1 MVTHGHVEMVMKM
14 LKIDGGSWT
23 CRDRDE
29 NGKNDGGAWTCRD
42 GMGNAEK
49 LYDGIW
55 RCRDSDKNNKKSWRH
70 VDVQTQY

>member
-29 NGKNDGGAWTCRD
+29 NGENDGGAWTCRGGSKTDMYKGFEND
-42 GMGNAEK
+42 GGT
-49 LYDGIW
+49 W
-55 RCRDSDKNNKKSWRH
+55 TCR
-70 VDVQTQY
+70 VEA

>member
-29 NGKNDGGAWTCRD
+29 NGENDGGAWTCRD
-42 GMGNAEK
+42 GIGNADK
-49 LYDGIW
+49 L
-55 RCRDSDKNNKKSWRH
+55 
-70 VDVQTQY
+70 